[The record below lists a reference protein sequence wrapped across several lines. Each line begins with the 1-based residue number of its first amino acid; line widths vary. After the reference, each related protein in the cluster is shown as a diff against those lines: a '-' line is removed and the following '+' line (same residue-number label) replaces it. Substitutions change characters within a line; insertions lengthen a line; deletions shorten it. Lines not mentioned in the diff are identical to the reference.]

1 MVFNLDPKEE
11 NNKSDIMAGVL
22 EAMEDF
28 KPLKRGQI
36 ISGTV
41 VTMTDEGALVNVG
54 HKSEGL
60 IPRNEMR
67 TIEDQDVLDDGN
79 TVTVMVI
86 RGESYDSPAVL
97 SLDKMS
103 HQRGWKRLVEAQNA
117 QERIKGRIVGVN

>member
-1 MVFNLDPKEE
+1 MFNLNPKEE

-36 ISGTV
+36 ITGSV
-41 VTMTDEGALVNVG
+41 VTMTDEGVLVNVG

-67 TIEDQDVLDDGN
+67 TVEDQD
-79 TVTVMVI
+79 
-86 RGESYDSPAVL
+86 L
-97 SLDKMS
+97 SLI
-103 HQRGWKRLVEAQNA
+103 H
-117 QERIKGRIVGVN
+117 I